1 MDYLVSK
8 RSDAV
13 HQCMGHTDWI
23 SSGHCYIIAR
33 ESTVHRDCFFAFEI
47 LLLTTGGDTTTI
59 KCLVLRQVNLK
70 IWKRYLCPAELVL
83 EFRNVFKM
91 NGPTCGCFTEC
102 RRSLPTVQRLR
113 SVPTCTSEWKTQY
126 CPSLTF
132 RTSTTQ
138 HASYARLHY
147 RDISANRT
155 SQTSDQTMSSL
166 PTHYWYVLSLHF
178 GIGPSLS
185 LTATGTKYG
194 SDVSVL
200 RKYFSCWLWTNT
212 FGGPRG

>member
-70 IWKRYLCPAELVL
+70 I
-83 EFRNVFKM
+83 
-91 NGPTCGCFTEC
+91 
-102 RRSLPTVQRLR
+102 
-113 SVPTCTSEWKTQY
+113 
-126 CPSLTF
+126 
-132 RTSTTQ
+132 
-138 HASYARLHY
+138 
-147 RDISANRT
+147 
-155 SQTSDQTMSSL
+155 
-166 PTHYWYVLSLHF
+166 
-178 GIGPSLS
+178 
-185 LTATGTKYG
+185 
-194 SDVSVL
+194 
-200 RKYFSCWLWTNT
+200 
-212 FGGPRG
+212 